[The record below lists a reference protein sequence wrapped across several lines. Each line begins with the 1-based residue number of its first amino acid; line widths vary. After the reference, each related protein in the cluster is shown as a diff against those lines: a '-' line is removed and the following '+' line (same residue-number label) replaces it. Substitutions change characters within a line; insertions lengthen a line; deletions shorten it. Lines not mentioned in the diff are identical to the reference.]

1 MFSLFLKDPFFHINL
16 FVYLCHPQEA
26 DLAIAPLS
34 ITSERELVVDFT
46 KPFMNVGISIM
57 IKKPD
62 KKKPGIFSFLQPFT
76 LSLWMSV
83 AGGFFLVGFG
93 MLTLKAPI
101 TTAAEDIF
109 CDILSIFLKK

>member
-1 MFSLFLKDPFFHINL
+1 MLFPN
-16 FVYLCHPQEA
+16 PQEA

-93 MLTLKAPI
+93 MLLHYRMKHLA
-101 TTAAEDIF
+101 
-109 CDILSIFLKK
+109 ILQFWTGLLLMLGVSIVNLYQKYILEI